1 MKEENT
7 SSIISREESIQMPT
21 IFPQLAL
28 PNHGLLFELEQLYRC
43 LQTVPDR
50 RKRRGRRY
58 PLAALLMIGVLAK
71 LAGQD
76 SSRAISH
83 WAKLRHHDLSDL
95 FHLKRQRMPH
105 YSTWSRVLGHA
116 VSPAE
121 VEAALG
127 QFFGAQQRSQV
138 PKRGSIQVCL
148 DGKTLRGTIPAGQS
162 QGVHLLAAYL
172 PEQGVVLMQME
183 VGEKTNEITVA
194 PQVVQTLDLRG
205 VVVTGDA
212 MQAQRKLSVQI
223 VEAHGDYV
231 WTAKDNQPE
240 LREEIVLLFAPQQSR
255 PGWSAPPTDFRQATR
270 INKGHGRLEKRT
282 ITVSSLLAGY
292 STFPYVA
299 QVFQVESWAQLTGGR
314 SRHEVRYGLTSLP
327 SVGTSPERLL
337 ELVRGQW
344 QIENGL
350 HYRRDMTLREDH
362 SQLLAMLNNIVVGLV
377 ARQGR
382 TNLAEARREFA
393 YQLERAFAA

>member
-1 MKEENT
+1 MIT
-7 SSIISREESIQMPT
+7 S
-21 IFPQLAL
+21 FPRLAL
-28 PNHGLLFELEQLYRC
+28 PNEGLLFDLEELYRR

-76 SSRAISH
+76 SSRALGQ
-83 WAKLRHHDLSDL
+83 WAKLRQQELSQVFQL
-95 FHLKRQRMPH
+95 QRQTMPH
-105 YSTWSRVLGHA
+105 YSTWSRVLSHA
-116 VSPAE
+116 VSSE
-121 VEAALG
+121 ELEQVV
-127 QFFGAQQRSQV
+127 SQV
-138 PKRGSIQVCL
+138 FKPQKRRKAPKRGSIQVCL

-162 QGVHLLAAYL
+162 QGVHLMAAYL
-172 PEQGVVLMQME
+172 PSQGVVLMQME

-194 PQVVQTLDLRG
+194 PKVVRTLDLRG

-212 MQAQRKLSVQI
+212 MQAQRKLSAQI
-223 VEAHGDYV
+223 VEAQGDYL

-240 LREEIVLLFAPQQSR
+240 LREEIALLFAPQQSHA
-255 PGWSAPPTDFRQATR
+255 GGSAPPNAFQQTTTF
-270 INKGHGRLEKRT
+270 NKGHGRLEKRT

-299 QVFQVESWAQLTGGR
+299 QVYQVESWAQLTGGR
-314 SRHEVRYGLTSLP
+314 SQHEIGYGLTSLP
-327 SVGTSPERLL
+327 ASMASPDRLL
-337 ELVRGQW
+337 SLVRGQW

-350 HYRRDMTLREDH
+350 HSRRDRTLGEDH
-362 SQLLAMLNNIVVGLV
+362 SQLRTGHAPHVLAILNTIVVGLV
-377 ARQGR
+377 ARQGK

-393 YQLERAFAA
+393 YHLERALAV

>member
-1 MKEENT
+1 MTTN
-7 SSIISREESIQMPT
+7 
-21 IFPQLAL
+21 FPRLAL
-28 PNHGLLFELEQLYRC
+28 PNQGLLFDLEQLYRG

-76 SSRAISH
+76 SSRALAQ
-83 WAKLRHHDLSDL
+83 WAKLRQQELSEL
-95 FHLKRQRMPH
+95 FQLQRQTMPH
-105 YSTWSRVLGHA
+105 SSTWSRVLGHA
-116 VSPAE
+116 VSPE
-121 VEAALG
+121 ELEQIMS
-127 QFFGAQQRSQV
+127 QFFKQQKRRKVS
-138 PKRGSIQVCL
+138 KRGSIQVCL

-162 QGVHLLAAYL
+162 QGVHLMAAYL

-194 PQVVQTLDLRG
+194 PKVVQTLDLRG

-212 MQAQRKLSVQI
+212 MQAQRKLSAQI

-240 LREEIVLLFAPQQSR
+240 LREEIALLFAPQPSR
-255 PGWSAPPTDFRQATR
+255 PGWSAPPTDFQQATTF
-270 INKGHGRLEKRT
+270 NKGHGRLEKRT

-299 QVFQVESWAQLTGGR
+299 QVYQVESWAQLTGGR
-314 SRHEVRYGLTSLP
+314 CQHEIRYGLTSLP
-327 SVGTSPERLL
+327 ASVASPDRLL
-337 ELVRGQW
+337 SLVRGQW

-362 SQLLAMLNNIVVGLV
+362 SQLRMGHAPHVFAILNNIVVGLV
-377 ARQGR
+377 ARQGK
-382 TNLAEARREFA
+382 TNLAQARREFA
-393 YQLERAFAA
+393 YYLERALAA

>member
-1 MKEENT
+1 MT
-7 SSIISREESIQMPT
+7 T
-21 IFPQLAL
+21 IFPRLAL
-28 PNHGLLFELEQLYRC
+28 PNHALLFDLEQLYRG

-58 PLAALLMIGVLAK
+58 SLAALLMIGVLAK

-83 WAKLRHHDLSDL
+83 WAKLRQHDLSTL
-95 FHLKRQRMPH
+95 FQLQRQTMPH
-105 YSTWSRVLGHA
+105 YSTWSRVLAHA
-116 VSPAE
+116 VSPE
-121 VEAALG
+121 EIEAVLS
-127 QFFGAQQRSQV
+127 QFFAQQKPRKA

-172 PEQGVVLMQME
+172 PTQGVVLMQME

-194 PQVVQTLDLRG
+194 PKVVQTLDLRG
-205 VVVTGDA
+205 VVITGDA

-223 VEAHGDYV
+223 VNAHGDYL

-240 LREEIVLLFAPQQSR
+240 LREEIALLFAPQQSR
-255 PGWSAPPTDFRQATR
+255 PGWSAPPTDFRQATT

-292 STFPYVA
+292 STFPFVA

-314 SRHEVRYGLTSLP
+314 SRHEIRYGLTSLP
-327 SVGTSPERLL
+327 AAVASPDRLL

-362 SQLLAMLNNIVVGLV
+362 SQLRMGHAPQVLAILNNIVVGLV
-377 ARQGR
+377 ARQGKS
-382 TNLAEARREFA
+382 NLAEARREFA
-393 YQLERAFAA
+393 YQLERALAA

>member
-1 MKEENT
+1 MT
-7 SSIISREESIQMPT
+7 T
-21 IFPQLAL
+21 IFSRLAL
-28 PNHGLLFELEQLYRC
+28 PEQGLLFDLEELYRR

-76 SSRAISH
+76 SSRALAQ
-83 WAKLRHHDLSDL
+83 WARLRQQELSEL
-95 FHLKRQRMPH
+95 FQLQRQTMPH

-116 VSPAE
+116 VSPEDLEQAMS
-121 VEAALG
+121 
-127 QFFGAQQRSQV
+127 QFFTQQKRRKA

-162 QGVHLLAAYL
+162 QGVHLMAAYL
-172 PEQGVVLMQME
+172 PSQGVVLMQME

-194 PQVVQTLDLRG
+194 PKIVQTLDLSG

-212 MQAQRKLSVQI
+212 MQAQRKLSAQI
-223 VEAHGDYV
+223 VDAHGDYV

-240 LREEIVLLFAPQQSR
+240 LREEIALLFAPQQSH
-255 PGWSAPPTDFRQATR
+255 PGWSAPPTDFQQATTF
-270 INKGHGRLEKRT
+270 NKGHGRLEKRT

-299 QVFQVESWAQLTGGR
+299 QVYQVESWAKLTGGR
-314 SRHEVRYGLTSLP
+314 SQHEMRYGLTSLP
-327 SVGTSPERLL
+327 AAVASPDRLL

-362 SQLLAMLNNIVVGLV
+362 SQLRMGHAPHVLAILNNIVVGLV
-377 ARQGR
+377 ARQGQ

-393 YQLERAFAA
+393 YHFERALAA

>member
-1 MKEENT
+1 MT
-7 SSIISREESIQMPT
+7 TISQR
-21 IFPQLAL
+21 LRL
-28 PNHGLLFELEQLYRC
+28 PNEGLLFDLEQLYRC
-43 LQTVPDR
+43 FQQVPDR

-58 PLAALLMIGVLAK
+58 PLAMLLLIGILAK

-76 SSRAISH
+76 SSRALAQ
-83 WAKLRHHDLSDL
+83 WAKLRQQELSTL
-95 FHLKRQRMPH
+95 FQWQRQTMPH
-105 YSTWSRVLGHA
+105 YSTWSRVLAHA
-116 VSPAE
+116 ANPEELEQVMS
-121 VEAALG
+121 
-127 QFFGAQQRSQV
+127 QFFQQPKRRKA

-162 QGVHLLAAYL
+162 QGVHLMAAYL
-172 PEQGVVLMQME
+172 PAQGVVLMQME

-194 PQVVQTLDLRG
+194 PKVVQTLDLRG

-212 MQAQRKLSVQI
+212 MQAQRKLSAQI
-223 VEAHGDYV
+223 VQAHGDYL
-231 WTAKDNQPE
+231 WTAKDNQPG
-240 LREEIVLLFAPQQSR
+240 LREEIALLFAPQQSR
-255 PGWSAPPTDFRQATR
+255 PGWSAPPTDFRQTTT
-270 INKGHGRLEKRT
+270 INKGHGRRERRT

-299 QVFQVESWAQLTGGR
+299 QVYQVESWAQLTGGR
-314 SRHEVRYGLTSLP
+314 SQHEIRYGLTSLP
-327 SVGTSPERLL
+327 ATVASPDRLL

-362 SQLLAMLNNIVVGLV
+362 SQLRMGHAPQMLAILNNIVVGLV
-377 ARQGR
+377 ARQGK

-393 YQLERAFAA
+393 YHLERALAA